1 MPWVAA
7 ELAAMAPGTVQ
18 LNILAWNKKLTKYVN
33 DGQPEKVMQLFQQ
46 MQGGMSPNKFTFV
59 QLIHTC
65 AGLEALKDGRHVHEQ
80 SGWDS
85 DVFVETSLID
95 MYAKC
100 WSMED
105 AWNMFNKMPLHYMT

>member
-1 MPWVAA
+1 VAA

-18 LNILAWNKKLTKYVN
+18 LNIFAWNKKLTKYVK

-59 QLIHTC
+59 LLIHTC

-95 MYAKC
+95 TYAKC

-105 AWNMFNKMPLHYMT
+105 AWNMFNKMPSHYMT

>member
-1 MPWVAA
+1 M
-7 ELAAMAPGTVQ
+7 
-18 LNILAWNKKLTKYVN
+18 
-33 DGQPEKVMQLFQQ
+33 MQLFQQ

-59 QLIHTC
+59 QLIHAC

-80 SGWDS
+80 SGWYS

-105 AWNMFNKMPLHYMT
+105 AWDIFNKIPSHYMI